1 MRKQE
6 VNRAT
11 ITTAE
16 LQQMLGCGL
25 PAARKLG
32 RQAGAEIKIG
42 SRRTLW
48 FLPKIMEYLAN
59 QANQTKEE

>member
-1 MRKQE
+1 MQKSKQE
-6 VNRAT
+6 VDRAC

-32 RQAGAEIKIG
+32 REAKAEIKIG

-59 QANQTKEE
+59 QTKEE